1 MRNGL
6 DRINRKILFIAPS
19 AYPLGGVATWLDYI
33 VPGLREEN
41 WDVTLGLV
49 EGKFHDVGVYL
60 DVHPDNKVLRI
71 PCGTGTHEGRIRQLL
86 RTIGAARPDLVVAV
100 NIGAVTEAVDRIR
113 AMSRWTPHLAVTLH
127 AIQADLVN
135 SISAEV
141 VDAVVCTNR
150 LACEMVARTTSMVSD
165 RIYYAPYGVDI
176 NPSVGRSEHWG
187 DVLRI
192 AYVGRLERGQKR
204 IEDVK
209 SVVDELEKRRIAYE
223 LMIVGGGPEEEWLQ
237 LQLSEAVSKGKVR
250 FLGTLS
256 SADLIDKV
264 YGRADALLITSLWET
279 GPIVAWE
286 AMINRVAVV
295 TSNFIGSGL
304 EDSLKPSQNC
314 LMFPIGDTVA
324 AADCLEK
331 LRDKTL
337 YHHLISQGFSLAI
350 HRYSKRTSIEQW
362 NEALNRI
369 VEKPPLP
376 ASRRQNN
383 TMPTPAGRLDR
394 FFGDQIG
401 ETIRELLG
409 LKYDHSEAGG
419 EWPHANLCS
428 SIDNRAFLKL
438 AESIDRTSE
447 RHHVW
452 TSSNECSAIED
463 CDKSSS
469 LKPSSNPK

>member
-6 DRINRKILFIAPS
+6 NRINRKVLFIAPS
-19 AYPLGGVATWLDYI
+19 AYPLGGVATRLDYI
-33 VPGLREEN
+33 VPGLREET

-49 EGKFHDVGVYL
+49 EGRFHDVGAYL
-60 DVHPDNKVLRI
+60 DVHPDTRVLQI

-86 RTIGAARPDLVVAV
+86 RTISAAQPDLVVAV
-100 NIGAVTEAVDRIR
+100 NIGAVTEAVNRIR
-113 AMSRWTPHLAVTLH
+113 ATSRWTPHLAVTLH
-127 AIQADLVN
+127 AIQANLVN
-135 SISAEV
+135 AISAEV

-150 LACEMVARTTSMVSD
+150 LACEMVARTTSLITD
-165 RIYYAPYGVDI
+165 RIYYAPCGVEI
-176 NPSVGRSEHWG
+176 NPSVGRSEDRS

-192 AYVGRLERGQKR
+192 AYVGRLERDQKR

-223 LMIVGGGPEEEWLQ
+223 LMIAGRGPEEEWLQ

-256 SADLIDKV
+256 SADLVEKV

-314 LMFPIGDTVA
+314 LMFPIGDAVA

-331 LRDKTL
+331 LRDKTV
-337 YHHLISQGFSLAI
+337 YHRLISEGLSLVI
-350 HRYSKRTSIEQW
+350 SRYSKRASIEQW
-362 NEALNRI
+362 NEALSRI

-376 ASRRQNN
+376 ALRKHNKTTRTS
-383 TMPTPAGRLDR
+383 AGQLDR
-394 FFGDQIG
+394 VFGNQVG
-401 ETIRELLG
+401 ETIRELVG
-409 LKYDHSEAGG
+409 VKYNHSEAGD

-438 AESIDRTSE
+438 AETVDRAHP
-447 RHHVW
+447 R
-452 TSSNECSAIED
+452 SSQANE
-463 CDKSSS
+463 
-469 LKPSSNPK
+469 